1 MRSKATV
8 SQGSQISFL
17 QQMRAGVQRLKC
29 LPERHLERAC
39 GGALKSAFPSQKKK
53 KALNSLNKSSKM
65 FSLPRTQAR
74 ALLRSSLR
82 RTAIS
87 RFSSHAYRPLHLSLR
102 PTNTN
107 TNPTPLPLLSSR
119 SYSTQP
125 EPESA
130 DELIELLTD
139 QYGTARDEFEI
150 ASEETD
156 KKSIYAEDDR
166 AAALEEWNLLKEM
179 YERALE
185 GRFGEE
191 VRTRV
196 GHRIRELERGMEG
209 LEERAK
215 ED

>member
-1 MRSKATV
+1 
-8 SQGSQISFL
+8 
-17 QQMRAGVQRLKC
+17 
-29 LPERHLERAC
+29 
-39 GGALKSAFPSQKKK
+39 
-53 KALNSLNKSSKM
+53 M

-74 ALLRSSLR
+74 TLLRSSFR

-87 RFSSHAYRPLHLSLR
+87 SFTSHAYRPVHFTIR
-102 PTNTN
+102 PTKPKPKPNS
-107 TNPTPLPLLSSR
+107 TPLHSRALS
-119 SYSTQP
+119 TPPQP

-130 DELIELLTD
+130 DALIEQLTD

-156 KKSIYAEDDR
+156 KKSIYAADDR
-166 AAALEEWNLLKEM
+166 AAAFEEWEVLREM

-196 GHRIRELERGMEG
+196 GHRIRELERGLEG
-209 LEERAK
+209 LEERAR